1 MQNRSNRF
9 GFAVFSWKGRRSQK
23 SEVRSQKSEL
33 RSRKSEVGSR
43 NSETFV
49 ANEVN
54 QRDAENAI
62 WRSPSG
68 GTWCFKGE
76 GDDLLVTWH
85 RKSKT
90 ISFDGKA
97 ADEIKERINEAI
109 SNKYTDLTN
118 VEVAN
123 VEATN
128 VEAAKVEATNVEAT
142 NVEATIDEAEDIE
155 ARDNTNAIELVNIS
169 DSTLL
174 PNDLCG
180 KWSDLADK
188 VELLEDR
195 MNNNFMDIAKS
206 INSLKAKEG
215 LNTELSREYVDSI
228 VRENV
233 KLRQDNENLRERS
246 ENLSYIIS
254 DLNTKAKR
262 FENEKESLITAL
274 GMLQSDLNEKYKG
287 ADWQTV
293 KGSVIKKRI
302 DADINPNVEISN
314 RFESLIYEGDEESD
328 DQEIPNTTKT
338 KEKLSLQQK
347 GFGKTVTS
355 TDELVDIFNDHFSNI
370 GPKLAESIPN
380 DNDVSFRDFIT
391 QQKSKTKNSFSFR
404 PVSVTLVYTLLVNLS
419 TTKATG
425 MDKISAKILQVA
437 APVIAPSL
445 TEIFNMSIDS
455 DQFPSDWKAARV
467 IPLFKKG
474 QRSMLN
480 NYRPIS
486 ILPVV
491 SKLME
496 RIMYDQMYEYL
507 NQNNLFSKHQFG
519 FRPYHST
526 TTTLLD
532 CTNEWYTNMDRG
544 LYNLVVFLDLRKA
557 FDTVDHEILLSKF
570 EMYGFQRKA
579 LNL

>member
-1 MQNRSNRF
+1 MALNSTNQTYDLFDVKKNKLLWQ
-9 GFAVFSWKGRRSQK
+9 GDLSQLK
-23 SEVRSQKSEL
+23 
-33 RSRKSEVGSR
+33 
-43 NSETFV
+43 TFV

-85 RKSKT
+85 SKSKT

-97 ADEIKERINEAI
+97 ADEIKERIHEAI

-142 NVEATIDEAEDIE
+142 NVEATNDEAADIE

-188 VELLEDR
+188 VEFLEDR

-293 KGSVIKKRI
+293 KGSVIKKR
-302 DADINPNVEISN
+302 
-314 RFESLIYEGDEESD
+314 
-328 DQEIPNTTKT
+328 
-338 KEKLSLQQK
+338 
-347 GFGKTVTS
+347 
-355 TDELVDIFNDHFSNI
+355 
-370 GPKLAESIPN
+370 
-380 DNDVSFRDFIT
+380 
-391 QQKSKTKNSFSFR
+391 
-404 PVSVTLVYTLLVNLS
+404 
-419 TTKATG
+419 
-425 MDKISAKILQVA
+425 
-437 APVIAPSL
+437 
-445 TEIFNMSIDS
+445 
-455 DQFPSDWKAARV
+455 
-467 IPLFKKG
+467 
-474 QRSMLN
+474 
-480 NYRPIS
+480 
-486 ILPVV
+486 
-491 SKLME
+491 
-496 RIMYDQMYEYL
+496 
-507 NQNNLFSKHQFG
+507 
-519 FRPYHST
+519 
-526 TTTLLD
+526 
-532 CTNEWYTNMDRG
+532 
-544 LYNLVVFLDLRKA
+544 
-557 FDTVDHEILLSKF
+557 
-570 EMYGFQRKA
+570 
-579 LNL
+579 

>member
-1 MQNRSNRF
+1 MALNSTNQTYDLFDVKKNKLLWQ
-9 GFAVFSWKGRRSQK
+9 GDLSQLK
-23 SEVRSQKSEL
+23 
-33 RSRKSEVGSR
+33 
-43 NSETFV
+43 TFV

-85 RKSKT
+85 SKSKT

-97 ADEIKERINEAI
+97 ADEIKERIHEAI

-142 NVEATIDEAEDIE
+142 NVEATNDEAADIE

-293 KGSVIKKRI
+293 KGSVIKNGSCKQMSASSI
-302 DADINPNVEISN
+302 DADTNPNVEISN

-347 GFGKTVTS
+347 GFGKNQMSESDDKAAQSKANKQRSQQINQEQKHKKNKNKKQKVKNNEQKVKENEQTREAHKASEEITAERQRTKETVVIAGDS
-355 TDELVDIFNDHFSNI
+355 IIKYVKGWEVSNTDRNVIVKSFSGATVNDMSDFLKPTARKQPDKLIIHAGTNDIRYSSPKEIAKKIIELAENFKKDCNDTEVIISSLVTRCDREELTTKVNETNNILKSSCLKKKLAFLDNSNI
-370 GPKLAESIPN
+370 SRSHL
-380 DNDVSFRDFIT
+380 
-391 QQKSKTKNSFSFR
+391 NS
-404 PVSVTLVYTLLVNLS
+404 
-419 TTKATG
+419 
-425 MDKISAKILQVA
+425 
-437 APVIAPSL
+437 
-445 TEIFNMSIDS
+445 
-455 DQFPSDWKAARV
+455 
-467 IPLFKKG
+467 
-474 QRSMLN
+474 
-480 NYRPIS
+480 
-486 ILPVV
+486 
-491 SKLME
+491 
-496 RIMYDQMYEYL
+496 
-507 NQNNLFSKHQFG
+507 
-519 FRPYHST
+519 
-526 TTTLLD
+526 
-532 CTNEWYTNMDRG
+532 RG
-544 LYNLVVFLDLRKA
+544 LHLNREGSSLLQANFSYFLSS
-557 FDTVDHEILLSKF
+557 H
-570 EMYGFQRKA
+570 
-579 LNL
+579 N